1 MQFIQCPLL
10 NSVICELIISCHL
23 NNYFQS
29 NSEWEGSGQEATAEQ
44 QSAIPPVQLVETDTG
59 AAESQAVTTVLAQ
72 QAGNDFE
79 VTSQATEITEPASV
93 QAIVA
98 EAPPVEDDV
107 QTFTTSSPT
116 PSPTPKPT
124 SDPTDQ
130 VNQQAAGTQAPPETT
145 ASKFSCIIVWYHC
158 IYVFSRRVFLLCC
171 TLT

>member
-1 MQFIQCPLL
+1 MAP
-10 NSVICELIISCHL
+10 
-23 NNYFQS
+23 
-29 NSEWEGSGQEATAEQ
+29 
-44 QSAIPPVQLVETDTG
+44 
-59 AAESQAVTTVLAQ
+59 

-130 VNQQAAGTQAPPETT
+130 PVNQQAAGTQAPPETT
-145 ASKFSCIIVWYHC
+145 ASKISCIIVYMC
-158 IYVFSRRVFLLCC
+158 FLGECSFSAVL
-171 TLT
+171 